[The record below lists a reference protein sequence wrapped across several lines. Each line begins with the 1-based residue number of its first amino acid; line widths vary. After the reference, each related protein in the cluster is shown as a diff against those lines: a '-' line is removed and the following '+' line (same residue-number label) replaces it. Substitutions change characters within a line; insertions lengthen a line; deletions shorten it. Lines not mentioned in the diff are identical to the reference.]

1 MPGYL
6 RAAYSALSRS
16 QDDVK
21 AAESKGVAD
30 LEKEARKQE
39 IVMEFQAHQARV
51 SQELAI
57 AERIS
62 ASAEV
67 EIEEYYDLTGKGH
80 VGVRGGGGVHLSW
93 ARRRRAPRYEAG
105 DPVRWLATN
114 GPGR

>member
-1 MPGYL
+1 
-6 RAAYSALSRS
+6 
-16 QDDVK
+16 VK

-30 LEKEARKQE
+30 IEKEARKQE

-80 VGVRGGGGVHLSW
+80 VGVRGDAESISLGLGGEG
-93 ARRRRAPRYEAG
+93 RRVTKRVIRFVGWRQT
-105 DPVRWLATN
+105 DP
-114 GPGR
+114 GGKDKD